1 MKTIKLALI
10 TFCIVTLQ
18 MKVYA
23 QTWDP
28 LDTVP
33 VGLAFPVVVALNGEI
48 HVIGGGGPAGA
59 TDLHLRYQ
67 PLTNIWDT
75 LAPVPYLAQQPAG
88 AVLNGKIHYFGGGY
102 PNSGTPLD
110 SHYVY
115 DPSLNSW
122 AAAAALPIPRV
133 IMEAAS
139 INGKLYALSGQ
150 PDKTRVDEYDPATN
164 AWTPKNPLPDMN
176 FWYSAITVHANEIF
190 RFGGGGYLSPVKHV
204 GKYDPA
210 TDSWIALTTLSVGLH
225 APAATS
231 LGGLIY
237 IGGGYNGGNTDVV
250 QTFDASTLAF
260 NTVSSLPVPIAY
272 HEMVTIDTCIYSVGG
287 DNASSNLLFRYCN
300 PVNVS
305 VTELNLKNTISV
317 FPNPFS
323 DKTHLYLDEK
333 SIGANAELTIYD
345 ISGNIVKQTPVKNS
359 VTEIRRDNLAPGIYL
374 YKLVS
379 ENATRANGKIIVQ

>member
-1 MKTIKLALI
+1 MKIIKLALI
-10 TFCIVTLQ
+10 TVCIVTLQ
-18 MKVYA
+18 TKLYS
-23 QTWDP
+23 QTWAP
-28 LDTVP
+28 LASLP
-33 VGLAFPVVVALNGEI
+33 VGLAFPVVVELNGEI

-59 TDLHLRYQ
+59 TDLHLRYK
-67 PLTNIWDT
+67 PLTNTWDT

-110 SHYVY
+110 SHYAY
-115 DPSLNSW
+115 DPLLNSW
-122 AAAAALPIPRV
+122 SVAASLPIPRV

-150 PDKTRVDEYDPATN
+150 PDKTRVDEYDPSAN
-164 AWTPKNPLPDMN
+164 AWTSKNPLPDMD
-176 FWYSAITVHANEIF
+176 FWYSAIVVKANEMF
-190 RFGGGGYLSPVKHV
+190 RFGGGGYLTPVKHV
-204 GKYDPA
+204 AKYDPG
-210 TDSWIALTTLSVGLH
+210 TDLWITLTTLPVALH
-225 APAATS
+225 APAGTAS
-231 LGGLIY
+231 GGLIY

-250 QTFDASTLAF
+250 QTFDESTLAF

-305 VTELNLKNTISV
+305 VNVINLKNTVSV
-317 FPNPFS
+317 SPNPFS

-333 SIGANAELTIYD
+333 SITANTKLTICD
-345 ISGNIVKQTPVKNS
+345 ISGNKVKQIPVKNS
-359 VTEIRRDNLAPGIYL
+359 VTEIRRENLARGIYL
-374 YKLVS
+374 YKIMS
-379 ENATRANGKIIVQ
+379 ENTYPVNGKIIIQ

>member
-1 MKTIKLALI
+1 MKIIKLTLI
-10 TFCIVTLQ
+10 TACIVALQ
-18 MKVYA
+18 TKLYS
-23 QTWDP
+23 QTWDTLAP
-28 LDTVP
+28 VP

-48 HVIGGGGPAGA
+48 HVMGGGGPAGA
-59 TDLHLRYQ
+59 TGLHLRYQ

-102 PNSGTPLD
+102 PNSGTPLS

-115 DPSLNSW
+115 DPLPNSW
-122 AAAAALPIPRV
+122 SAAASLPIPRV

-139 INGKLYALSGQ
+139 VNGKLYALAGQ
-150 PDKTRVDEYDPATN
+150 PDKTRVDEYDPSTN
-164 AWTPKNPLPDMN
+164 TWTPKNPLPDMD
-176 FWYSAITVHANEIF
+176 FWYSAIVVKANEMF

-210 TDSWIALTTLSVGLH
+210 TDSWTGLAILPVALH
-225 APAATS
+225 APAGTA

-237 IGGGYNGGNTDVV
+237 IGGGYNAGTTDVV
-250 QTFDASTLAF
+250 QTFDEGTLAF
-260 NTVSSLPVPIAY
+260 NPVSSLPVPIAY

-287 DNASSNLLFRYCN
+287 DNLSSNLLFRYCN

-305 VTELNLKNTISV
+305 VNEINLKNNVAV

-323 DKTHLYLDEK
+323 DKTHLYLDEE
-333 SIGANAELTIYD
+333 SIRTGAELIICD
-345 ISGNIVKQTPVKNS
+345 IAGNKVRQITVKNS
-359 VTEIRRDNLAPGIYL
+359 VTEIRRDNLAPGIYF
-374 YKLVS
+374 YKIIIK
-379 ENATRANGKIIVQ
+379 NANPVNGKIIVQ